1 MKAQCSQ
8 SLCQIGRVRG
18 YDDNLTFV
26 SSLVSED
33 THTHFLYIG
42 QDMRLPTI
50 SGVCL
55 CVVFVCVGV
64 YIYALHVLDVRI

>member
-18 YDDNLTFV
+18 YADNLTFV
-26 SSLVSED
+26 SSLVLED

-50 SGVCL
+50 SGVY
-55 CVVFVCVGV
+55 VCVWCV
-64 YIYALHVLDVRI
+64 CVSPYKYMHCMF